1 MQQRQLKIAP
11 WEGNVFHKR
20 RLWQRGGGERHRQRT
35 VRDADKRALRQ
46 RIAPLGAAASLRK
59 GADRVE
65 LLAPDVLAPEAER
78 VGQVQQ
84 DTWLHDFIGGKK
96 AVQRQRNTVVLRF
109 CMGKCGFR
117 RLLERIVKHGQ

>member
-1 MQQRQLKIAP
+1 MPDQSRS
-11 WEGNVFHKR
+11 
-20 RLWQRGGGERHRQRT
+20 
-35 VRDADKRALRQ
+35 
-46 RIAPLGAAASLRK
+46 AAAYSAARRCRLSVQ

-96 AVQRQRNTVVLRF
+96 AVQRQRNTAVLRF

-117 RLLERIVKHGQ
+117 RLLKRIVERSQ

>member
-1 MQQRQLKIAP
+1 M
-11 WEGNVFHKR
+11 
-20 RLWQRGGGERHRQRT
+20 
-35 VRDADKRALRQ
+35 RQ

-96 AVQRQRNTVVLRF
+96 AVQRQRNTAVLRF

-117 RLLERIVKHGQ
+117 RLLKRIVERSQ